1 MRCPCD
7 EGVLCG
13 VAHSQSTSAEDVGL
27 TGIEPRL
34 AALPLDWTF
43 VLWQGALMLGTFLVP
58 NAATG
63 VVLSAMMLMLWKRKA
78 GWREAVVAMFVVAC
92 VLASSRAG
100 GLQYWKPLRL
110 VFAALVVVEAL
121 RAFRGMPTMNR
132 RSSVG
137 FVLMMVL
144 CTGMPAVFSEYVAE
158 GIEETILLSS
168 MWWAM
173 LVLGRIHHQGD
184 ATQRFITL
192 MHVGMLVALVSV
204 FVRFWNFELGHLNG
218 RFRGVFGNPNEFSH
232 WWLGIGVLG
241 LLGSN
246 SLKNVRTLFL
256 LAATVLF
263 YYWSG
268 TRGALAAFAFSVGGW
283 FLLHVPQS
291 FASQMTKVLL
301 ASAVI
306 LAMTAVS
313 TDVLLDVLPDR
324 VVRQESLGEGG
335 GRLLAW
341 EHAWQQIIEQPW
353 VGAGGGAEERYFR
366 ENYTFFALQNH
377 QGLSHNSWLAFAMN
391 FGVPA
396 TLVLFFMLLWRLG
409 LMRRSLFI
417 MGSLPLIFSFTVE
430 GWLTAPMSASSPML
444 FFVGGLLAS
453 VMDARGEASQTTD

>member
-7 EGVLCG
+7 EDVLCG
-13 VAHSQSTSAEDVGL
+13 VAHSQSTLAGDVGL

-43 VLWQGALMLGTFLVP
+43 VLWQGALMLGMLLVP
-58 NAATG
+58 SAATG
-63 VVLSAMMLMLWKRKA
+63 IILSSVMLILWKRKA

-100 GLQYWKPLRL
+100 GMQYWKSLRL
-110 VFAALVVVEAL
+110 VFAALIFVEAL
-121 RAFRGMPTMNR
+121 RAFREMPTMNR

-158 GIEETILLSS
+158 GIEVSILLSF

-173 LVLGRIHHQGD
+173 LVLGRIHHRGD

-192 MHVGMLVALVSV
+192 MHVGMLVALVSL

-218 RFRGVFGNPNEFSH
+218 RFRGIFGNPNEFSH

-241 LLGSN
+241 LLGSEN
-246 SLKNVRTLFL
+246 LKNVRTFFL

-268 TRGALAAFAFSVGGW
+268 TRGALAAFVLSVGGW
-283 FLLHVPQS
+283 LSLHIPQS

-301 ASAVI
+301 AGAVI
-306 LAMTAVS
+306 LAMTTVS
-313 TDVLLDVLPDR
+313 TNVLLDVLPDR
-324 VVRQESLGEGG
+324 VMRQESFGEGG

-341 EHAWQQIIEQPW
+341 EHAWHQIIEQPW
-353 VGAGGGAEERYFR
+353 VGAGGGAEERYFTS
-366 ENYTFFALQNH
+366 NYRYFANQNH

-391 FGVPA
+391 FGIPA

-409 LMRRSLFI
+409 LMQRSLFI

-453 VMDARGEASQTTD
+453 VMDARGEASQTPD